1 MCSEG
6 HQVWRQDV
14 SLLKS
19 TLLTFIFLNEKLI
32 SKLVIHRR
40 GKHLDCSRTLKPIDR
55 IFIELSLTFHI
66 SLKSGRLV
74 L

>member
-19 TLLTFIFLNEKLI
+19 TLLIFIFLNEKLI
-32 SKLVIHRR
+32 SKLVIHHVSFS
-40 GKHLDCSRTLKPIDR
+40 KVNTKN
-55 IFIELSLTFHI
+55 
-66 SLKSGRLV
+66 V
-74 L
+74 LEP